1 VSRGFSLSFIALGLA
16 LALLFAAYPAWD
28 MRVAAWFFD
37 PEAAKF
43 PAAMSHEWNLARRAA
58 NWVPFLLLLPALFTL
73 VRKLVFPS
81 EPMTMAPS
89 VVLYLLG
96 SFLIGPGLA
105 SNVLLKE
112 NWGRPR
118 PNSVQQFA
126 GAAPFQPWWRP
137 GGTCK
142 RNCSFVSGEASQ
154 AFWTMAPASLAPPQI
169 RPIVL
174 GGAVVFGTA
183 VGSLRVV
190 FGRHFVTDV
199 VLAGVITLA
208 VIVGLYRL
216 LLDPVRRNDARLERG
231 VERVSVALHRLIG
244 AALGGAGQALAGAGA
259 TLRSTGQHL
268 HKRVACL

>member
-1 VSRGFSLSFIALGLA
+1 MSVEFGAADGQLGA
-16 LALLFAAYPAWD
+16 LFAAAAGAVYPGAQAGIPQRSD
-28 MRVAAWFFD
+28 DDGAVDR
-37 PEAAKF
+37 P
-43 PAAMSHEWNLARRAA
+43 
-58 NWVPFLLLLPALFTL
+58 LF
-73 VRKLVFPS
+73 
-81 EPMTMAPS
+81 A
-89 VVLYLLG
+89 G

-142 RNCSFVSGEASQ
+142 RNCSFVSGAASQ

-169 RPIVL
+169 RPIAL
-174 GGAVVFGTA
+174 SGAVVFGAA

-190 FGRHFVTDV
+190 FGR
-199 VLAGVITLA
+199 
-208 VIVGLYRL
+208 
-216 LLDPVRRNDARLERG
+216 
-231 VERVSVALHRLIG
+231 ERVSVALHRLIG
-244 AALGGAGQALAGAGA
+244 AALGGAGQVLAGAGS